1 MQKNLGSVA
10 CVFGCSGF
18 LGSNLVAPLI
28 REGWRIIAVTR
39 SPYKNNK
46 LKMFGPPGDVDLEK
60 LGNLSD
66 EEGIR
71 KFLKVSTVVINLV
84 GILNPARRNSF
95 QDIHVQ
101 FPKKISKLCSEYKNI
116 KKLIHISSGGIEA
129 SSATS
134 SYAKSKLD
142 GEKIILEN
150 LKNKSIILRPG
161 IILKNLKN
169 KSIILRPGII
179 VGIDD
184 KFFNLFG
191 TLSQFLPALPIIGN
205 PSMQPVYVGDV
216 VKSIVAVVEKEEIEN
231 NIYEIFGKDQYTFK
245 QLMQLLLKEI
255 RKKRLLLNIPF
266 PVAKILARFA
276 ELLPKPLLTRDSV
289 ELLRY
294 RNCPTG
300 KYPGLK
306 ELNIKPTSIE
316 SVLPQIVWRYRQGGQ
331 FS

>member
-66 EEGIR
+66 EERIR

-95 QDIHVQ
+95 QDIHVR
-101 FPKKISKLCSEYKNI
+101 FPKKLSKLCSEYENI

-142 GEKIILEN
+142 GEKIILE
-150 LKNKSIILRPG
+150 
-161 IILKNLKN
+161 NLKN

>member
-66 EEGIR
+66 EKGIR

-84 GILNPARRNSF
+84 GILNPTRRNSF
-95 QDIHVQ
+95 QDIHVR
-101 FPKKISKLCSEYKNI
+101 FPKKLSKLCSEYVNI

-142 GEKIILEN
+142 GEKIILE
-150 LKNKSIILRPG
+150 
-161 IILKNLKN
+161 NLKN

-231 NIYEIFGKDQYTFK
+231 KYQLTEITIRTGAIGMWLGFVKKWANRIDSLAASMRQKASELDRANTLEKRNKIDKELWTIKSDSDKALRSMSMYGSLISAAGGLGAVKNYKEIKK
-245 QLMQLLLKEI
+245 QLSKR
-255 RKKRLLLNIPF
+255 RK
-266 PVAKILARFA
+266 
-276 ELLPKPLLTRDSV
+276 
-289 ELLRY
+289 
-294 RNCPTG
+294 
-300 KYPGLK
+300 
-306 ELNIKPTSIE
+306 
-316 SVLPQIVWRYRQGGQ
+316 
-331 FS
+331 

>member
-1 MQKNLGSVA
+1 MQKNPGKVA
-10 CVFGCSGF
+10 CIFGCSGF
-18 LGSNLVAPLI
+18 LGSNIVRPLT
-28 REGWRIIAVTR
+28 RKGWRIIAVTR
-39 SPYKNNK
+39 SPYKNNR
-46 LKMFGPPGDVDLEK
+46 LKMYGPVGDVDLEK
-60 LGNLSD
+60 LSNLFD
-66 EEGIR
+66 EEEIR
-71 KFLKVSTVVINLV
+71 KFLKASSVVINCV
-84 GILNPARRNSF
+84 GILNESRQNSF
-95 QDIHVQ
+95 EAIHTR
-101 FPKKISKLCSEYKNI
+101 FPAMLSRLCAEYDKS
-116 KKLIHISSGGIEA
+116 LVHISSLGIEA

-134 SYAKSKLD
+134 RYAKTKLE
-142 GEKIILEN
+142 GEKIILET
-150 LKNKSIILRPG
+150 
-161 IILKNLKN
+161 LKN

-266 PVAKILARFA
+266 PAAKILARFA
-276 ELLPKPLLTRDSV
+276 ELLPKPLLTRDQV

-294 RNCPTG
+294 SNCSTG
-300 KYPGLK
+300 KYPGLDQ
-306 ELNIKPTSIE
+306 LNINPTPITT
-316 SVLPQIVWRYRQGGQ
+316 VLPKICWRFRKGGQ
-331 FS
+331 FA

>member
-66 EEGIR
+66 EKGIR

-142 GEKIILEN
+142 GEK
-150 LKNKSIILRPG
+150 

-266 PVAKILARFA
+266 PVAKILARFT

>member
-66 EEGIR
+66 EERIR

-84 GILNPARRNSF
+84 GILNPTRRNSF
-95 QDIHVQ
+95 QDIHVR

-142 GEKIILEN
+142 GEKIILE
-150 LKNKSIILRPG
+150 
-161 IILKNLKN
+161 NLKN